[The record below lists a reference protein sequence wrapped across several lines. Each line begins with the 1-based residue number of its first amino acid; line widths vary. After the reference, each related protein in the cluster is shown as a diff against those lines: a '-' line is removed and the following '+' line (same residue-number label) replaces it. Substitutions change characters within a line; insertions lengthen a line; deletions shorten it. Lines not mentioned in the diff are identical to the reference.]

1 MIISVIRKKWFRVS
15 KAWMAHGHDGGA
27 HFAPEH
33 AAVGARHHAGAVDQR
48 LDLRR
53 DVGHVGRRAEQHAVG
68 LDHLLDERIAVVL
81 GLAAAPVLIGRALAA
96 GDTAV
101 NLQSV
106 QLDEL
111 GFDALG
117 GELGENVVQQDGGV
131 ASLAGAS
138 VECDDF
144 HGVS

>member
-1 MIISVIRKKWFRVS
+1 MS
-15 KAWMAHGHDGGA
+15 
-27 HFAPEH
+27 E
-33 AAVGARHHAGAVDQR
+33 
-48 LDLRR
+48 
-53 DVGHVGRRAEQHAVG
+53 
-68 LDHLLDERIAVVL
+68 IAVVL

-117 GELGENVVQQDGGV
+117 GELGEDVVQQDGRV

-144 HGVS
+144 HGGK